1 MKKMDREFKHVS
13 VLLNECIEGL
23 DIKPDGV
30 YVDATLGG
38 AGHSMNILKKLS
50 DNGKLYCFDKDID
63 AINVAKERL
72 DNISK
77 NYQIIHADF
86 SNLKKELNTLGV
98 KKIDG
103 ILFDL
108 GVSSYQFDTPER
120 GFSYKYDARLD
131 MRMDQSQKL
140 SAYEV
145 VNSYSKE
152 ALTRIFFEY
161 GEERFAK
168 QISAKICKARE
179 QSPIETTFQLVD
191 VIKDS
196 LPNYVLNQKG
206 HPAKQVF
213 QAIRIEV
220 NGELVSLSS
229 AIEQA
234 LDMLDINGRLAVI
247 TFHSLEDRIVKNM
260 FKKAICTNDNVKG
273 LASLKDN
280 EQEFE
285 LVNRKVITSTDEEL
299 QNNNRAHSAKLRIIK
314 RIKRG

>member
-1 MKKMDREFKHVS
+1 MFNHIS

-23 DIKPDGV
+23 NIQSDGI

-38 AGHSMNILKKLS
+38 AGHSSEILKRLTS
-50 DNGKLYCFDKDID
+50 GKLYCFDKDVD
-63 AINVAKERL
+63 AINAADKRL
-72 DNISK
+72 KAIGN
-77 NYQIIHADF
+77 NYQIIRSDF
-86 SNLKKELNTLGV
+86 SNLKEKLNEAGV
-98 KKIDG
+98 TKVDG
-103 ILFDL
+103 ILFDI

-145 VNSYSKE
+145 VNTYSKDQ
-152 ALTRIFFEY
+152 LTKIFFEY

-168 QISAKICKARE
+168 LISAKIVE
-179 QSPIETTFQLVD
+179 QRKISPIETTFQLVE
-191 VIKDS
+191 VIKS
-196 LPNYVLNQKG
+196 ALPGKVLRQKG

-220 NGELVSLSS
+220 NDELGALKS
-229 AIEQA
+229 AIDQA
-234 LDMLDINGRLAVI
+234 LKMLNKNGRCAII

-260 FKKAICTNDNVKG
+260 FKDACNVNDNVKG

-285 LVNRKVITSTDEEL
+285 LVNRKPIISNEQEL
-299 QNNNRAHSAKLRIIK
+299 EANNRAHSAKLRIIQK
-314 RIKRG
+314 L

>member
-1 MKKMDREFKHVS
+1 MFNHVS

-23 DIKPDGV
+23 NIKSDGI

-38 AGHSMNILKKLS
+38 AGHSSEILKRLKK
-50 DNGKLYCFDKDID
+50 GKLYCFDKDID
-63 AINVAKERL
+63 AIKAADQRLKEIG
-72 DNISK
+72 D
-77 NYQIIHADF
+77 NYQIIRSDF
-86 SNLKKELNTLGV
+86 SNLKEKLNEVGV
-98 KKIDG
+98 TKVDG
-103 ILFDL
+103 ILFDI

-131 MRMDQSQKL
+131 MRMDQTQKL

-145 VNSYSKE
+145 INTYTKDQ
-152 ALTRIFFEY
+152 LTKIFFEY

-168 QISAKICKARE
+168 LISAKIVE
-179 QSPIETTFQLVD
+179 QRKISPIETTFQLVE
-191 VIKDS
+191 VIKS
-196 LPNYVLNQKG
+196 ALPVKVLRQKG

-220 NGELVSLSS
+220 NDELGALKS
-229 AIEQA
+229 AIDQA
-234 LDMLDINGRLAVI
+234 LKMLHKNGRCAII

-260 FKKAICTNDNVKG
+260 FKEACNVNDNVKG

-285 LVNRKVITSTDEEL
+285 LVNRKPIISSEQEL
-299 QNNNRAHSAKLRIIK
+299 EANNRAHSAKLRIIEK
-314 RIKRG
+314 L